1 MTRQVLNRGTTA
13 NDGTGDTLRAAGLKI
28 EQNFQEIYEKLGGDS
43 SVLMPLIS
51 FDSDHIIFEGTVD
64 AHETFV
70 GVNNPTADRT
80 ILFPDYT
87 GDVIVDSATQTMGNK
102 TILTPILKSIGD
114 SDASF
119 KIKDADSS
127 HTYDLVPGS
136 LSKSL
141 TINLPDLTDSDELT
155 FNDATQ
161 TLNNKT
167 INAPLLN
174 NPKIGTEL
182 QDSNGNQL
190 FEFVSTSGAVNHFR
204 ITNAVNGFTPV
215 IAAVGGSTNI
225 DLGLEAKGTGGVEIG
240 SKLKLSY
247 QNITGGGAV
256 NLNKPVTFFNSG
268 SAIACTM
275 GDGTEK
281 GEIKYLINQ
290 NSGVATITPT
300 SLQNNSTITLAV
312 DESCTLLWGGSNW
325 IVLNTGGDSAGGIL
339 A

>member
-64 AHETFV
+64 DYETSV
-70 GVNNPTADRT
+70 GANNPTADRI

-155 FNDATQ
+155 LNDATQ
-161 TLNNKT
+161 TMNNKT

-182 QDSNGNQL
+182 QDSDGNQL
-190 FEFVSTSGAVNHFR
+190 FEFISTAGAVNHFKV
-204 ITNAVNGFTPV
+204 TNATNNNTPV
-215 IAAVGGSTNI
+215 LSAVGTDTNI
-225 DLGLEAKGTGGVEIG
+225 DLGLEAKGTGGVEIQ

-247 QNITGGGAV
+247 QIITSNGAV
-256 NLNKPVTFFNSG
+256 SLTKPVTFFNSG
-268 SAIACTM
+268 GAVSSTM
-275 GDGTEK
+275 ADGTER

-290 NSGVATITPT
+290 NSGTATITP
-300 SLQNNSTITLAV
+300 SNLQNNSTITLAI
-312 DESCTLLWGGSNW
+312 DESCTLLWGGTAW
-325 IVLNTGGDSAGGIL
+325 ILLNTGGDSAGGIL